1 MLPISVQSLWPHS
14 GQGVSILLC
23 CHAGN
28 PMAMPHKVRGLTHFG
43 PILSDTV
50 QEGLQNTAI
59 CGMTAAT
66 WCPLLLP
73 FPHISPQRGHQ
84 APSPQRYHRVFLTQ
98 PSFKQALQALTTLHV
113 ECLSHPQYEHYHH
126 DYYSYHQQVA
136 KREPRTAVTA
146 HASTFSIVR
155 LASSTLSATTMI
167 RRSGDC
173 FSARLRRENKTRLH
187 RIMMGA
193 I

>member
-66 WCPLLLP
+66 WCPLLLSL
-73 FPHISPQRGHQ
+73 SPYLTPER
-84 APSPQRYHRVFLTQ
+84 APSSFTTTLSSRILTQ

-126 DYYSYHQQVA
+126 DYYGYHQQVA
-136 KREPRTAVTA
+136 KREPRTTVAT

-173 FSARLRRENKTRLH
+173 FSARLKRENKTRL
-187 RIMMGA
+187 RTVMVA
-193 I
+193 